1 MSGSR
6 GDRDSRGIIYDTAV
20 LIEAERNGADPGSL
34 LNGRRN
40 GPYGISVVSI
50 AELLHGAH
58 RADTEERRARRLAF
72 VENLCSIFSVF
83 DYDLAA
89 AKIFAEIWSSAARKG
104 ISIGINDMIIAAT
117 AISRGYSVLTI
128 NRKDFESIEGLRLE
142 VLESEK

>member
-1 MSGSR
+1 MSAAGNRGSK
-6 GDRDSRGIIYDTAV
+6 GIIYDTAV
-20 LIEAERNGADPGSL
+20 LIGAERNSAAPDSL
-34 LNGRRN
+34 LDGRGN
-40 GPYGISVVSI
+40 GPFGISVVSV

-58 RADTEERRARRLAF
+58 RADTEERRAGRLAF
-72 VENLCSIFSVF
+72 VENLCRIFPVF

-104 ISIGINDMIIAAT
+104 ISIGISDMIIAAT

-142 VLESEK
+142 VPEPEK